1 MKKKWL
7 AVTMACVMM
16 LSLLAGCG
24 GGGQSAGNSDTPG
37 TPNTNGSTGSSPKEG
52 TVTIK
57 FHSWYDDQEV
67 RPIIDAFEQEYPN
80 IKVDHITLL
89 EGGTAEDSMKKLDM
103 LVSSGEEMD
112 AAFITGSEGFARY
125 IGLGLLEPLDP
136 FFEKEGVKFDDVYK
150 AGASVDGTIYGVPG
164 SYEDR
169 FVLLNKDH
177 LDEANLPVPTDWTW
191 DEFKEYA
198 LKLTKGEGAN
208 KRYGTYFHTWPEF
221 ARLWMNNQ
229 PKNSSIVL
237 TDGTLNVNN
246 DLARNSLSMRYEM
259 ENVDKSAVPYAD
271 AISQKLHYRPLYMT
285 GKVSMIVIGNWMASE
300 AGGTDKL
307 PATFKTVFAP
317 YPKNKKDDPIGYN
330 PAATEFM
337 GVYTKSKHKEETY
350 KFIRFYTTKGLELQ
364 GKHFS
369 SWKDQ
374 SLEKIIDSVL
384 STALTPE
391 NVDKESLLYT
401 MENSKAGEV
410 VIPPSY
416 QSEID
421 DAFKREYEL
430 YLLGKQDLE
439 TTISNTEKS
448 LQKVVDS
455 NK

>member
-7 AVTMACVMM
+7 AVTMACIMM
-16 LSLLAGCG
+16 LSLLAACG
-24 GGGQSAGNSDTPG
+24 GGGQSEGGSSNQGNSSVPPKD
-37 TPNTNGSTGSSPKEG
+37 SSSADD

-57 FHSWYDDQEV
+57 FHSWYDDKEV
-67 RPIIDAFEQEYPN
+67 RPIIDAFEQEYPS

-112 AAFITGSEGFARY
+112 VAFITGSEGFARY
-125 IGLGLLEPLDP
+125 IGLGLLEPLDS
-136 FFEKEGVKFDDVYK
+136 FFEQEGVKFDDEYK

-169 FVLLNKDH
+169 FVLLNKEH

-191 DEFKEYA
+191 DEFREYA
-198 LKLTKGEGAN
+198 RKLTQGEGAS

-229 PKNSSIVL
+229 PEDRNIVL
-237 TDGTLNVNN
+237 KDGTVNVNN
-246 DLARNSLSMRYEM
+246 DLMRNSLSMRYEM
-259 ENVDKSAVPYAD
+259 ENVEKSAVPYAD

-337 GVYTKSKHKEETY
+337 GVYTKSKHKEEAY

-369 SWKDQ
+369 SWKNQ

-401 MENSKAGEV
+401 MENSKSGEV
-410 VIPPSY
+410 IIPPSY

-430 YLLGKQDLE
+430 YLLNKQDLE
-439 TTISNTEKS
+439 TTISNAEKA